1 MILFISLMTATA
13 WGDTAAY
20 LTDQE
25 NKENQIAVGDN
36 IITIDEE
43 FMPPDPGLSELF
55 HKEVQIE
62 NTGTSD
68 CFVRVL
74 LEFSDNEIAKRAAVS
89 WDGGEVY
96 DPFSDLPENA
106 PEHWIFA
113 ADHSAEVSDLLAGY
127 WYYTEKL
134 SPGESTGALT
144 TDFRVQFETE
154 HIRQKLAK
162 NGYDIYVY
170 AESVQ
175 TLDKDG
181 DEWTGV
187 EAWKDAWTEMLT
199 RK

>member
-1 MILFISLMTATA
+1 MITALLKRHKHLWLMILFISLMTATA

-96 DPFSDLPENA
+96 DPFSDLPG
-106 PEHWIFA
+106 
-113 ADHSAEVSDLLAGY
+113 AGCGP
-127 WYYTEKL
+127 
-134 SPGESTGALT
+134 SP
-144 TDFRVQFETE
+144 
-154 HIRQKLAK
+154 
-162 NGYDIYVY
+162 
-170 AESVQ
+170 AESSGSPERGSF
-175 TLDKDG
+175 LRHHASDDPPGRDRFFHHG
-181 DEWTGV
+181 DSGGIGFHDH
-187 EAWKDAWTEMLT
+187 DASGLL
-199 RK
+199 